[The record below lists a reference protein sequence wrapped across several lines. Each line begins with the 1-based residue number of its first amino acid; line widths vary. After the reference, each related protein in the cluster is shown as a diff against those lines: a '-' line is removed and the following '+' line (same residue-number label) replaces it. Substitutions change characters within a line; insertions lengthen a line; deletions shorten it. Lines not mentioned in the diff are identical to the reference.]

1 MEDRA
6 IVWTVDDRYLAHKRK
21 LGYNDA
27 MSAIKAVIF
36 DWGGVLI
43 DNPFS
48 DLVAYC
54 SEALDVPSDRF
65 AEVREAHYPA
75 FLKGLISEK
84 EFWRRVC
91 GDLQVPPPNAPS
103 LWGDAFREVYT
114 PRKEMFDLVALL
126 QGRGYRTALLSNAE
140 EPAARYFHE
149 CNYPMFDV
157 LTFSCREKTA
167 KPEPEIYEL
176 TLRRLDVAPA
186 EALMIDD
193 REDYLDGAWDVG
205 IRALLFTTTE
215 DVIASLMACLDAG
228 EKRSD

>member
-1 MEDRA
+1 
-6 IVWTVDDRYLAHKRK
+6 
-21 LGYNDA
+21 

-48 DLVAYC
+48 GLVAYC
-54 SEALDVPSDRF
+54 SEALSVPPDRF

-75 FLKGLISEK
+75 FLKGLVSEK

-91 GDLQVPPPNAPS
+91 GDLQVPPPSAPS
-103 LWGDAFREVYT
+103 LWGEAFREVYV

-126 QGRGYRTALLSNAE
+126 KKSGYRTALLSNAE
-140 EPAARYFHE
+140 EPAAQYFHE

-205 IRALLFTTTE
+205 IRALLFTSAE
-215 DVIASLMACLDAG
+215 DVIASLKSCLNTAG
-228 EKRSD
+228 NSPD